1 MIFASKKKDMRFTK
15 KILGC
20 YYQINLF
27 PFKNRIPV
35 YNPRMVFAFMVYR
48 LTYGRKWFT
57 VEWVLW
63 LQLDN
68 E

>member
-1 MIFASKKKDMRFTK
+1 
-15 KILGC
+15 
-20 YYQINLF
+20 
-27 PFKNRIPV
+27 
-35 YNPRMVFAFMVYR
+35 MVYR

-68 E
+68 EWDLNNKRLCCRCTAHGIYFLIIFLSWIIGCHYS